1 MTPTR
6 RIIGVVGCPG
16 VGKSTFAARYAA
28 DIGDEAVVVPMD
40 GFHLATSVLEH
51 LARHERKGAPDTF
64 DIDGYVHLLERL
76 RAPGSTVYAPEFRRE
91 WEEPVAAA
99 IEVAPHHTV
108 VVTEGNYLLHDA
120 GGWEQVRP
128 LLDECWYLDG
138 DDHVRRQRLVARHVR
153 HGRSE
158 AAAHRWVDDVDEPNA
173 TLIRATRWRAD
184 RVVTV
189 D

>member
-1 MTPTR
+1 
-6 RIIGVVGCPG
+6 
-16 VGKSTFAARYAA
+16 
-28 DIGDEAVVVPMD
+28 
-40 GFHLATSVLEH
+40 
-51 LARHERKGAPDTF
+51 
-64 DIDGYVHLLERL
+64 
-76 RAPGSTVYAPEFRRE
+76 VYAPEFRRE

-158 AAAHRWVDDVDEPNA
+158 TAAHRWVDDVDEPNA
-173 TLIRATRWRAD
+173 ALIRATRWRAD